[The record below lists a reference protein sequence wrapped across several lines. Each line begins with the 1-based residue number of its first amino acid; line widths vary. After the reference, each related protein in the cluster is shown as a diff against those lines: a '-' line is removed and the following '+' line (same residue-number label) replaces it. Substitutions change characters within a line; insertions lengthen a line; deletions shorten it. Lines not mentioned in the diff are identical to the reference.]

1 MINGVL
7 NINILNVLSYL
18 TKKRQVIIHF
28 INNFLDK
35 SSYIYFVRKNIFY
48 IGKLLAIIAL
58 IPSCQIDQQ
67 FDYKISKIYID
78 SFSEII
84 IDSTNIYRSSKNN
97 DQLNVQIR
105 YQAKTLNSVYDS
117 IKWVFPGGTPEKSND
132 LQEVTVI
139 YNKYGI
145 YDAKMVLIKYD
156 TLSINRVKMIIDSVH
171 LNDKLKIKYKERN
184 WSSYDSYSTSNIWTS
199 IPNTDIVIGKIN
211 NIYSDETPISIK
223 TEFTGFDGQELRIS
237 FDYKVTLENPL
248 ISKIYTNSQKKI
260 ELKIDDFNKFTINK
274 VNNDK
279 YYKGYIKLYNKS
291 NFELKFNIFPPLTE
305 TLWELDDNNSV
316 SNFYKY
322 KITEN
327 ESYLIN
333 YINQVN
339 TSSATIKYNDLIYGT
354 SDALNLRLGDTTKI
368 KIPSG
373 QSKIQVRMKEKL
385 PFSFDIYKEDSVST
399 STSLNYNEYYF
410 RVFIKNLIIEVL

>member
-1 MINGVL
+1 MA
-7 NINILNVLSYL
+7 
-18 TKKRQVIIHF
+18 
-28 INNFLDK
+28 K

-48 IGKLLAIIAL
+48 IGKILSIIVL
-58 IPSCQIDQQ
+58 ISSCEIDQQ
-67 FDYKISKIYID
+67 LDYKISKIYID

-84 IDSTNIYRSSKNN
+84 IDSTNIYRNSKNN
-97 DQLNVQIR
+97 DQLNVKIN

-156 TLSINRVKMIIDSVH
+156 TLSVNRVEMIIDSVH

-248 ISKIYTNSQKKI
+248 ISSIYTNSQKKI

-305 TLWELDDNNSV
+305 TLWELDNNNSV

-339 TSSATIKYNDLIYGT
+339 TSSATIKYTDLIYGT

>member
-1 MINGVL
+1 M
-7 NINILNVLSYL
+7 
-18 TKKRQVIIHF
+18 
-28 INNFLDK
+28 
-35 SSYIYFVRKNIFY
+35 RKNIFY
-48 IGKLLAIIAL
+48 IGKILSIIVL
-58 IPSCQIDQQ
+58 ISSCEIDQQ
-67 FDYKISKIYID
+67 LNYKISKIYIN

-84 IDSTNIYRSSKNN
+84 IDSTNVYRNSKNN
-97 DQLNVQIR
+97 DQLNVKIN

-117 IKWVFPGGTPEKSND
+117 IKWVFPGGTPEKSID

-139 YNKYGI
+139 YDKYGI

-156 TLSINRVKMIIDSVH
+156 TLSINRVEMIIDSVH

-248 ISKIYTNSQKKI
+248 LSSIYTNSQKKI

-279 YYKGYIKLYNKS
+279 YYKGYINLYNKS
-291 NFELKFNIFPPLTE
+291 DFELKFNIFPPLTE
-305 TLWELDDNNSV
+305 TLWELDNNNSV

-339 TSSATIKYNDLIYGT
+339 TSSATIKYTDLIYGT

>member
-1 MINGVL
+1 MA
-7 NINILNVLSYL
+7 
-18 TKKRQVIIHF
+18 
-28 INNFLDK
+28 K

-48 IGKLLAIIAL
+48 IGKILSIIVL
-58 IPSCQIDQQ
+58 ISSCEIDQQ
-67 FDYKISKIYID
+67 LDYKISKIYID

-84 IDSTNIYRSSKNN
+84 IDSTNIYRNSKNN
-97 DQLNVQIR
+97 DQLNVKIN

-156 TLSINRVKMIIDSVH
+156 TLSVNRVEMIIDSVH

-199 IPNTDIVIGKIN
+199 IPNTDIVIGRIN

-223 TEFTGFDGQELRIS
+223 TEFTGFNGKELRIS

-248 ISKIYTNSQKKI
+248 ISSIYTNNQKKI

-274 VNNDK
+274 VISDK

-305 TLWELDDNNSV
+305 TPWELDNNNSV

-339 TSSATIKYNDLIYGT
+339 TSSATIKYTDLIYGT

>member
-1 MINGVL
+1 MA
-7 NINILNVLSYL
+7 
-18 TKKRQVIIHF
+18 
-28 INNFLDK
+28 K

-48 IGKLLAIIAL
+48 IGKILSIIVL
-58 IPSCQIDQQ
+58 ISSCEIDKQL
-67 FDYKISKIYID
+67 DYKISKIYID

-84 IDSTNIYRSSKNN
+84 IDSTNIYRNSKNN
-97 DQLNVQIR
+97 DQLNVKIN

-156 TLSINRVKMIIDSVH
+156 TLSVNRVEMIIDSVH

-248 ISKIYTNSQKKI
+248 ISSIHTNNQKKI

-305 TLWELDDNNSV
+305 TLWELDNNNSV

-339 TSSATIKYNDLIYGT
+339 TSSATIKYTDLIYGT

-385 PFSFDIYKEDSVST
+385 PFSFNIYKEDSVST

>member
-1 MINGVL
+1 MA
-7 NINILNVLSYL
+7 
-18 TKKRQVIIHF
+18 
-28 INNFLDK
+28 K

-48 IGKLLAIIAL
+48 IGKILSIIVL
-58 IPSCQIDQQ
+58 ISSCEIDKQL
-67 FDYKISKIYID
+67 DYKISKIYID

-84 IDSTNIYRSSKNN
+84 IDSTNIYRNSKNN
-97 DQLNVQIR
+97 DQLNVKIN

-156 TLSINRVKMIIDSVH
+156 TLSVNRVEMIIDSVH

-199 IPNTDIVIGKIN
+199 IPNTDIVIGRIN

-248 ISKIYTNSQKKI
+248 ISSINTNSQKKI

-279 YYKGYIKLYNKS
+279 YYNGYIKLYNKS

-305 TLWELDDNNSV
+305 TLWELDNNNSV

-339 TSSATIKYNDLIYGT
+339 TSSATIKYTDLIYGT